1 MKNKSKSRNVLSIL
15 AICASVVSA
24 CTCVL
29 LLSGDY
35 HTAQFKMDTYSRELE
50 GWEACRRTNLDYY
63 KANEKAVNSCMASLD
78 EARDDF
84 WVKLSKPKLA
94 GIFVLATLVSASG
107 GYLVTWALLWFIS
120 FGIFKFIK
128 FFAFYRKF
136 TSNKELQ
143 HKYNPH
149 SFATKPQKSHA

>member
-1 MKNKSKSRNVLSIL
+1 MKKKNRVRSVLSIL

-24 CTCVL
+24 CVCVL

-63 KANEKAVNSCMASLD
+63 KANESAVNSCQASLA
-78 EARDDF
+78 EAGDNF
-84 WVKLSKPKLA
+84 WVKMPKPKLV
-94 GIFVLATLVSASG
+94 GIFVLATLLSALG
-107 GYLVTWALLWFIS
+107 GYLVTWTVLWFIS
-120 FGIFKFIK
+120 FGIFKVIR

-136 TSNKELQ
+136 TSSKELQ
-143 HKYNPH
+143 HRYKVHPYP
-149 SFATKPQKSHA
+149 KPQKSHA